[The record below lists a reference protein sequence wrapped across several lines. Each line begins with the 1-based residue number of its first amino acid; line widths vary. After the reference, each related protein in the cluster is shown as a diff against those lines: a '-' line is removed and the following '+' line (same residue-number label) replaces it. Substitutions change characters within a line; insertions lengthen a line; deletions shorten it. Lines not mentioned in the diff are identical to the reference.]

1 MDVLLEQLYVV
12 PLHSYKKLGSFP
24 AQLLCCGNANL
35 YIFYYID
42 PEILLCLFT

>member
-1 MDVLLEQLYVV
+1 MDVLMEQLYVV

-24 AQLLCCGNANL
+24 AQLQLSV
-35 YIFYYID
+35 FYYID